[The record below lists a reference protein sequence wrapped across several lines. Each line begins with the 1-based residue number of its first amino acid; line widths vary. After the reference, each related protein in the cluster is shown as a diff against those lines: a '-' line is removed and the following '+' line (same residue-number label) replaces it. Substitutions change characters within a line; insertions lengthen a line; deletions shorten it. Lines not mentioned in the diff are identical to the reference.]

1 MLREVLKVFIRWKGR
16 YAYLEQRYLD
26 HGKVKSRSK
35 YLGQN
40 PLEALAKMFSGG
52 EIDQD
57 TYEKITRW
65 EPEGILQ
72 MTFDGGLNFSRGTFG
87 FLKGNKIGVFFGKK
101 WFYGLV
107 DKDEHGWHLVDES
120 GNIVG
125 LRPGMKARL
134 RF

>member
-1 MLREVLKVFIRWKGR
+1 MFIRWKGR

-40 PLEALAKMFSGG
+40 PLQALAKMFVAG
-52 EIDQD
+52 EIDHA
-57 TYEKITRW
+57 YEKIVRW

-72 MTFDGGLNFSRGTFG
+72 LTFDGGLNFSIG
-87 FLKGNKIGVFFGKK
+87 FLKGAKIGIFFGDQ

-134 RF
+134 WF

>member
-1 MLREVLKVFIRWKGR
+1 VFIRWKGR

-26 HGKVKSRSK
+26 NGKVRCRSK

-40 PLEALAKMFSGG
+40 PLQALAEMFAAG
-52 EIDQD
+52 EIDREA
-57 TYEKITRW
+57 YEKIVRW

-72 MTFDGGLNFSRGTFG
+72 LTFDGGLNFSSGTFG
-87 FLKGNKIGVFFGKK
+87 FLKGVKIGIFFGDQ
-101 WFYGLV
+101 WLYGWV

>member
-1 MLREVLKVFIRWKGR
+1 MFIRWKGR

-26 HGKVKSRSK
+26 HGKVRCRSK

-40 PLEALAKMFSGG
+40 PLQALAKMFAAG
-52 EIDQD
+52 EIDHA
-57 TYEKITRW
+57 YEKIVRW

-72 MTFDGGLNFSRGTFG
+72 STFDGGLNFSSGTFG
-87 FLKGNKIGVFFGKK
+87 FLKGVKIGIFFGDQ
-101 WFYGLV
+101 WVYGRV
-107 DKDEHGWHLVDES
+107 DKDEHGWHLGDKS

-134 RF
+134 WL